1 MIDALVI
8 IAYGLFMLACGWQ
21 MKAASQKAISGG
33 DRP

>member
-8 IAYGLFMLACGWQ
+8 IAYGLFMLACGWK
-21 MKAASQKAISGG
+21 MRAASQISGG